1 MATRML
7 SVLLLG
13 ACAIGVC
20 HGWFG
25 RPSGCRIF
33 MSTSEAETCFPCRF
47 FGPREV
53 TLVVRNILREPTFE
67 ESVKL
72 SCTRSKTL
80 FYMMME
86 AAEANTVFM
95 FSASY
100 NHAGHPGF
108 FVDAINGLYSQW
120 EVDRT
125 WWEILDGDLNHTPV
139 GVSSYEPHNGE
150 TVTFNFTQYAG
161 H

>member
-25 RPSGCRIF
+25 RSRPSGCRIF

-95 FSASY
+95 FSVTYFS
-100 NHAGHPGF
+100 GLGF
-108 FVDAINGLYSQW
+108 YIDSINGTAGNYTLDKSYWQ
-120 EVDRT
+120 
-125 WWEILDGDLNHTPV
+125 ILDGDNKPTLL